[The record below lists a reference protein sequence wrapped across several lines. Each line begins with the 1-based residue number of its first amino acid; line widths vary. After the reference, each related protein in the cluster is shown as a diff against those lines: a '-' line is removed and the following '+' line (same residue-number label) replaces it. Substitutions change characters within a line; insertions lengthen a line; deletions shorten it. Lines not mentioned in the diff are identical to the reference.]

1 MNIKDVLKKRFQ
13 YMGKSPF
20 FYKEPLNLE
29 TGEGVW
35 LYDKAGKKYLDAYN
49 NVPVV
54 GHCHPKIVSSL
65 KEQASKLNTHS
76 RYLSEVVIDY
86 SQKLT
91 SLHPKELSTLQMAC
105 SGTEAV
111 EIAIT
116 MARIYTGGV
125 GIICSNATYHGNSHE
140 ISRMSVGPFEPEFR
154 RVPYPQYFRP
164 IQKNL
169 TEEELCNLYLDE
181 VRQEIKGFKEDGIK
195 FAGLIFCSIFANEG
209 LPDVPK
215 KYLTEVSKIVREA
228 GGVVIFDEVQA
239 GFGRTGRWWGYQMTD
254 TTPDIAV
261 MGKPMGAGLPV
272 SGVVAR
278 KEIAEEFHEKSH
290 YFNTTAGT
298 PLQAAVGTTV
308 IEIIEEEGLIENA
321 YETGGYMKKGLLNLK
336 DYYPSMGDVRGHG
349 LFLGVD
355 MIKNLDDLEPD
366 KEGAVAV
373 VEKMKEKGFLISYDG
388 QFENV
393 LKIRPP
399 LVFKTSHAELFLT
412 GLEETLKEV
421 S

>member
-1 MNIKDVLKKRFQ
+1 
-13 YMGKSPF
+13 MGKSPF

-111 EIAIT
+111 EVAIT

-169 TEEELCNLYLDE
+169 TEDELCNLYLDE

-321 YETGGYMKKGLLNLK
+321 YETGGYMKKEFLNLK
-336 DYYPSMGDVRGHG
+336 DCYPSMGDVRGHG